1 MEFEWDENK
10 NQRNQAKHRIN
21 FEEAALIFRGAT
33 ATKIDDREDYGEVRE
48 ISMGLLGDQV
58 VIVVMHTDREGVTR
72 IISARTAKREERKAY
87 YDYCKTL
94 FG

>member
-10 NQRNQAKHRIN
+10 NQRNQAKHGIN

-33 ATKIDDREDYGEVRE
+33 ATKIDDREARE
-48 ISMGLLGDQV
+48 ISTGLLGEQV
-58 VIVVMHTDREGVTR
+58 VIVLVHTDREGVTR
-72 IISARTAKREERKAY
+72 IISARTANREERKAY

>member
-10 NQRNQAKHRIN
+10 NQRNQAKHGIN

-33 ATKIDDREDYGEVRE
+33 ATIIDDRKDYGEVRE
-48 ISMGLLGDQV
+48 ISTGLLGEQV
-58 VIVVMHTDREGVTR
+58 VIVLVHTDREGVTR
-72 IISARTAKREERKAY
+72 IISARPAKREEKEAY